1 MDTQS
6 ARPNTAS
13 RERAHRWVA
22 LLPKIALGV
31 LALAIIIAIVFW
43 LTATGS
49 VGQDVSILTLCIAFT
64 IMIALMSLRE
74 LLKEGEE

>member
-1 MDTQS
+1 M
-6 ARPNTAS
+6 AS

-49 VGQDVSILTLCIAFT
+49 VGQDMSILTLCIAFT